1 MSAQED
7 SALLKDTLKIRFEK
21 NMHRHENL
29 SWSDVL
35 KRLEANP
42 EKLRSL
48 SQMEATGGE
57 PDVTGFDNT
66 SGEIIFCDCSAE
78 SPKGRRSICYDREAL
93 DARKEF
99 KPENTAVDM
108 AAAMGIQLLTE
119 DQYRTLQKL
128 GPFDSK
134 TSSWLQTPTDVR
146 SLDGALFADFRY
158 GRVFVYHNSAGSY
171 YNSRGFRGMLHV

>member
-57 PDVTGFDNT
+57 PDVIGIDYTTGET
-66 SGEIIFCDCSAE
+66 IFCDCSDE

-108 AAAMGIQLLTE
+108 AAAIGIQLLTE
-119 DQYRTLQKL
+119 DQYRSLQEL

-134 TSSWLQTPTDVR
+134 TSSWLQTPADVR

-171 YNSRGFRGMLHV
+171 YNSRGFRGIVYV